1 MAASRHP
8 DLPIRYDVPAK
19 PTAIDRFLSVK
30 SLVCG
35 LHLANESEGRPDLA
49 HDIEKFLARP
59 GDVLSLVVEEDI
71 LRLEILKG
79 LSRASIAT
87 LSREYELS
95 RPL

>member
-1 MAASRHP
+1 LFAAFTSRTKVR
-8 DLPIRYDVPAK
+8 DGQI
-19 PTAIDRFLSVK
+19 F
-30 SLVCG
+30 
-35 LHLANESEGRPDLA
+35 E

>member
-1 MAASRHP
+1 M
-8 DLPIRYDVPAK
+8 PAK
-19 PTAIDRFLSVK
+19 PTAIDRFLSVSK